1 LPLVAE
7 VEVQDL
13 GVLEQLVDL
22 VELHL
27 LAILL
32 HLQILA
38 VLEMLMLETRE
49 VLQIQTLHL
58 VL

>member
-1 LPLVAE
+1 LPPAAE
-7 VEVQDL
+7 VGVQDL

>member
-1 LPLVAE
+1 M
-7 VEVQDL
+7 